1 MSRSAK
7 DQLVGG
13 GTFPHSLEAEYAV
26 GAFLNSLVFCVLCV
40 SPDPSIMERT
50 SETQHRGWLSPK
62 SVSGWPEARSTVPWI
77 RAQGGLLAVTELPV
91 SKAGQEEG
99 FILLKSKCD
108 TIT

>member
-1 MSRSAK
+1 MQSVLS
-7 DQLVGG
+7 
-13 GTFPHSLEAEYAV
+13 
-26 GAFLNSLVFCVLCV
+26 LNSLVFCILCV

-62 SVSGWPEARSTVPWI
+62 SVGGWPEPRSTVPWI
-77 RAQGGLLAVTELPV
+77 RARGGLLAVTKLPV